1 MGSLFSRVYTT
12 PVPKEP
18 LVVKYDGYQPDSED
32 EESTSVSSLDHIN
45 RPPLSPLLVKKRV
58 PLSNVPEVPNFFKN
72 IVMDNTF

>member
-1 MGSLFSRVYTT
+1 MGSLFSRVNTT
-12 PVPKEP
+12 VVPKEP
-18 LVVKYDGYQPDSED
+18 IIDSDSES
-32 EESTSVSSLDHIN
+32 EIEISTSVSSLDHFN